1 MCRSRHNTY
10 EAKYRFFLMAARLT
24 LNAINANSF
33 IFMKFFIEFNYAYKN
48 IIFKNANVTLKFVNN
63 YLYFALEY

>member
-1 MCRSRHNTY
+1 
-10 EAKYRFFLMAARLT
+10 MAARLT